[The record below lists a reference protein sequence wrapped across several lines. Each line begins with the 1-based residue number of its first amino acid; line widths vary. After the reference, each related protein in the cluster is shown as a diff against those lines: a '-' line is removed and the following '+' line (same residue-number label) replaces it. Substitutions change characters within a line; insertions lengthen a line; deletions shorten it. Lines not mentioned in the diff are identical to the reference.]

1 MAADP
6 GLYDHLLKILIIG
19 DTGVGKSCLMLRFTD
34 DLFNEKQLA
43 TIGVDFKVKY
53 VQERGLGGAAKAVK
67 LALWDTAGQERF
79 RTLTASYYRNAQGI
93 VVVYDVSNKDTFR
106 NIKQWLQEVYEDE
119 DGGRGRCTIQGHRSQ
134 GLVFANG
141 STSFVLLALEAQALS
156 TRGCRFGC
164 SPRTID
170 DVEHQLF
177 RSV

>member
-1 MAADP
+1 MASDP

-53 VQERGLGGAAKAVK
+53 VSIGAKKLK

-93 VVVYDVSNKDTFR
+93 IVTYDVSNADTFR
-106 NIKQWLQEVYEDE
+106 NIKQWLQEV
-119 DGGRGRCTIQGHRSQ
+119 GRADTMR
-134 GLVFANG
+134 
-141 STSFVLLALEAQALS
+141 
-156 TRGCRFGC
+156 
-164 SPRTID
+164 RT
-170 DVEHQLF
+170 
-177 RSV
+177 